1 VLGKKV
7 WVPQSPEASALGAAA
22 LALYRMG
29 EIRDLVEVKKWVS
42 IIGEHQP
49 NAKNHEVY
57 QSLFSL
63 YDRLAHKLIDEFHE
77 IAEFQRSK
85 IGRG

>member
-1 VLGKKV
+1 
-7 WVPQSPEASALGAAA
+7 
-22 LALYRMG
+22 
-29 EIRDLVEVKKWVS
+29 VEVKKWVS